1 MGLGNTR
8 GLGRFKEYLG
18 GFEDS
23 YVVIGGTACDI
34 LLSQADLGFRATKDI
49 DLVLLVEQRLTQ
61 VGAAVW
67 RMVKDGGY
75 QYGHKSSGETVFYRF
90 TKPTV
95 AGFPA
100 MIELFSTTPG
110 FIEDTTG
117 LTIAPL
123 PLSEEVSSLS
133 AILLDR
139 DYYEFM
145 KTGCRVV
152 DGVNILDETRLIVFK
167 AKAYLDLRAR
177 RAAGEHVDSKDIS
190 KHFKDAFRLVQLL
203 APSTRV
209 KLPTPIKQ
217 TMEEFCL
224 AARHTPM
231 TPQQMRQIGVAI
243 TQEKAL
249 ETLHQTYNL
258 NQQP

>member
-1 MGLGNTR
+1 MGLNNPS

-23 YVVIGGTACDI
+23 YVVIGGTVCDI
-34 LLSQADLGFRATKDI
+34 LLTEADLGFRATKDI
-49 DLVLLVEQRLTQ
+49 DLVLIVEQRLAQ

-75 QYGHKSSGETVFYRF
+75 QYRQRSNGKAVLYRF

-110 FIEDTTG
+110 FIADTTD
-117 LTIAPL
+117 LRVVPL
-123 PLSEEVSSLS
+123 ALSDEISSLS

-152 DGVNILDETRLIVFK
+152 DGINILDETRLVVFK

-190 KHFKDAFRLVQLL
+190 KHFKDALRLVQLL
-203 APSTRV
+203 TPSTRV

-224 AARHTPM
+224 AAHQTPM

-258 NQQP
+258 NPQP